1 MVEVASRELRNDTAG
16 VLRKVEAGET
26 VVITR
31 RGKPVADLVPHHVSE
46 GRWLTPDEVMEI
58 HKAGQLD
65 PTLAADLKRLAGD
78 TTDDLGPIR

>member
-16 VLRKVEAGET
+16 VLRQVEAGET

-31 RGKPVADLVPHHVSE
+31 RGKPVADLMPHRTESKWITRSE
-46 GRWLTPDEVMEI
+46 LLEALKT
-58 HKAGQLD
+58 KSAD
-65 PTLAADLKRLAGD
+65 PGLRADLERLAGD